1 MKDVTVYLHAF
12 QDKWIFFKESRP
24 SGFQTFHVREVPDDV
39 TFHVREVPD
48 DVTDEQVA
56 EMANNRKEFIYK
68 KTFLLAPVTGSL
80 TATAT
85 ETGTATWEELR
96 NAK

>member
-1 MKDVTVYLHAF
+1 MK

-24 SGFQTFHVREVPDDV
+24 SGFQTFHVM
-39 TFHVREVPD
+39 EVPD